1 MFSAGKVVEPKQVI
15 CCAPLLCWFKGNSD
29 GAARGTPGLAASGGL
44 FRDYM
49 GNFLCGFSIFLE
61 VDFCFNAELHAVML
75 MIEFAE
81 SKNWFLLWLE
91 SDSLLTVAA
100 FQNTS

>member
-1 MFSAGKVVEPKQVI
+1 
-15 CCAPLLCWFKGNSD
+15 
-29 GAARGTPGLAASGGL
+29 
-44 FRDYM
+44 M